1 MALFSKLESIVIE
14 ANVNKPFIVSAE
26 YIKQHIGDF
35 KPKFAVILGSGLA
48 DFANDITDPIVIKYQ
63 DIPMF
68 PVSSVSGHPGE
79 LIAGYLNGVPI
90 LCMKGRFH
98 YYEGLSFEQIAIP
111 IRTLHALGAT
121 DLILT
126 NASGSLNSDMVP
138 GSLMIIEDHLN
149 FSGVNPLIGANDEEI
164 GPRFV
169 DLTETYKTEHIRNLR
184 FAANMLDIDL
194 FSGNYIWVSGPTFE
208 TPAEITAYRT
218 LGADA
223 VGMSTVPEAIFARH
237 CGMSVCGVAA
247 ITNLA
252 AGLSE
257 HNLSHEETLT
267 QGKIAATNLRRL
279 LTTFVSL

>member
-1 MALFSKLESIVIE
+1 M
-14 ANVNKPFIVSAE
+14 NKPYLASAE

-35 KPKFAVILGSGLA
+35 KPKYAIILGSGLA
-48 DFANDITDPIVIKYQ
+48 DIANDITNPIVIKYQ

-79 LIAGYLNGVPI
+79 LIAGYLNDVPV

-98 YYEGLSFEQIAIP
+98 YYEGLSFDQIAIP
-111 IRTLHALGAT
+111 IRTLKALGAD

-126 NASGSLNSDMVP
+126 NASGSLNSEMTP

-149 FSGVNPLIGANDEEI
+149 FSGVNPLVGINDPDI

-169 DLTETYKTEHIRNLR
+169 DLTETYKNEHIKNLR
-184 FAANMLDIDL
+184 YAGDSLDIDL
-194 FSGNYIWVSGPTFE
+194 FNGNYIWVSGPTFE
-208 TPAEITAYRT
+208 TPAEINAYRI

-223 VGMSTVPEAIFARH
+223 VGMSTVPESILARH
-237 CGMSVCGVAA
+237 CGMNVCGVAA

-257 HNLSHEETLT
+257 HHLSHDETLS
-267 QGKIAATNLRRL
+267 QGKIAGQNLRRL
-279 LTTFVSL
+279 LTTFVTL